1 MKRIWQ
7 TLCKLAGAVIKVYE
21 FIEINFIVWF
31 TMIIGVMILVEIGL
45 RAFQIQ
51 GSRWIEEVS
60 RYMLVTT
67 TFLGSSIAVTQKGH
81 MTMSALV
88 NALPHKWSNILEI
101 LTNAIGGVG
110 FLYIG
115 VVSFQWTGK
124 LIQTGKLF
132 ESVSVPMW
140 YLWAV
145 LSVAFFTTGLRFLA
159 QIIKN
164 VQAIREGVYIAPQ
177 EKEM

>member
-1 MKRIWQ
+1 MKRVWE
-7 TLCKLAGAVIKVYE
+7 TTCKLAGAVIRAYE
-21 FIEINFIVWF
+21 FVEINFIVWF
-31 TMIIGVMILVEIGL
+31 TMIIGAMILVEIGL
-45 RAFQIQ
+45 RAFEIQ

-88 NALPHKWSNILEI
+88 NALPPKWANILEI
-101 LTNAIGGVG
+101 LTNTIGGVG
-110 FLYIG
+110 FLSIG
-115 VVSFQWTGK
+115 AVSFQWTGK
-124 LIQTGKLF
+124 LMQTGKLF

-159 QIIKN
+159 QIVKN
-164 VQAIREGVYIAPQ
+164 VQAIRDGVYEAPP